1 MTHSSLALLLSA
13 VLVLPA
19 VPARAACDELLRAV
33 SPTARFTVKPD
44 GTATDTRT
52 GLTWQRCP
60 VGTVLDDGGTPTH
73 LADDHCVPSASAQQT
88 FSWSAALQAAQALNS
103 AGGFAGFTDW
113 RVPNRK
119 ELLSIVETRCT
130 GPAINSQVFPD
141 TPVDSFFTST
151 PSVTSQGT
159 VYSVEFGDGF
169 ELPVGKIS
177 LLRVRLV
184 R

>member
-1 MTHSSLALLLSA
+1 MTHPSLSLLLSL
-13 VLVLPA
+13 VLVLQA
-19 VPARAACDELLRAV
+19 TPARAACNELLRAV
-33 SPTARFTVKPD
+33 SPTARFTVRPD
-44 GTATDTRT
+44 GTATDNRT

-60 VGTVLDDGGTPTH
+60 LGTVLDDGGTPAL
-73 LADDHCVPSASAQQT
+73 LADDHCVPSASAAQT

-103 AGGFAGFTDW
+103 GGGFAGFTDW

-141 TPVDSFFTST
+141 TPVDGFFTST
-151 PSVTSQGT
+151 PSVTAQGT
-159 VYSVEFGDGF
+159 VYTVEFGDGF
-169 ELPVGKIS
+169 ETPTGRAA
-177 LLRVRLV
+177 LLHVRLA